1 MPVSCFLPGSVHTGI
16 SPAGRQGLQEGRRH
30 RMYEKALDA
39 CATSPYASGIE
50 RWVLAGEMQA
60 MIIRC

>member
-1 MPVSCFLPGSVHTGI
+1 VHTGI